1 MAEETVKKR
10 GRPRKQQVGETNSKS
25 SPAISNQPQTDSK
38 NYEFNSFVGSGSI
51 FDSIFSCG
59 IYDYFSKVEIDSIL
73 RDPILNHD
81 TAIRLSNFV
90 YTKNGIVSNSIDYMV
105 SLPCLDR
112 IIICKNKKG
121 VKASQANKALMKST
135 LDTIG
140 DKKFIRNAL
149 FTEMLDGIA
158 FFYFET
164 KKKNFGQKTNI

>member
-10 GRPRKQQVGETNSKS
+10 GRPRKQPVGETNSKS
-25 SPAISNQPQTDSK
+25 SPATLNRTQIDSDTS

-59 IYDYFSKVEIDSIL
+59 IYDYFSKAEIDSIL

-112 IIICKNKKG
+112 III
-121 VKASQANKALMKST
+121 
-135 LDTIG
+135 
-140 DKKFIRNAL
+140 
-149 FTEMLDGIA
+149 
-158 FFYFET
+158 
-164 KKKNFGQKTNI
+164 